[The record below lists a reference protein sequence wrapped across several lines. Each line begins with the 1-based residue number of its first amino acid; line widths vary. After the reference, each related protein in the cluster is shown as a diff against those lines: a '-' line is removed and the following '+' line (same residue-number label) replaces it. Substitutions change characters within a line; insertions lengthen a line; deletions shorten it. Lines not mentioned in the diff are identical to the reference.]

1 MAKIIKSMSK
11 NKVIKFDFFMIII
24 TIKYENI
31 IFIIEELDSLP
42 EIQDIGD

>member
-11 NKVIKFDFFMIII
+11 NEVIKFDFFMIII

-42 EIQDIGD
+42 EI

>member
-24 TIKYENI
+24 TIKDENI
-31 IFIIEELDSLP
+31 IYI
-42 EIQDIGD
+42 

>member
-31 IFIIEELDSLP
+31 IYIEELDSLP

>member
-31 IFIIEELDSLP
+31 KYIEELDSLP

>member
-31 IFIIEELDSLP
+31 IFIIEELYSLP
-42 EIQDIGD
+42 EI

>member
-24 TIKYENI
+24 TIKYNI
-31 IFIIEELDSLP
+31 Y
-42 EIQDIGD
+42 IG

>member
-24 TIKYENI
+24 RIKYNI
-31 IFIIEELDSLP
+31 Y
-42 EIQDIGD
+42 IG